1 MRCVAGREERTV
13 HGLDF
18 LSSTMEDGHSCVSE
32 AGRTL
37 KCSGSLRSEKLVL
50 EGRPR
55 VVSAP
60 RPLGAAW
67 HSCEE
72 AGAMVMSP
80 VWLQDQRGRS
90 EDAEQGVGVRLI
102 WLCLE
107 EVAQPGQP
115 ISFSQQT
122 TQTQMSALSR
132 DTARSHCTQ
141 DEGTCNGKAGRP
153 GGWDATVLPTASGNV
168 HALGLLC
175 DFL

>member
-1 MRCVAGREERTV
+1 MQSRE
-13 HGLDF
+13 
-18 LSSTMEDGHSCVSE
+18 SE
-32 AGRTL
+32 
-37 KCSGSLRSEKLVL
+37 SDS
-50 EGRPR
+50 
-55 VVSAP
+55 
-60 RPLGAAW
+60 
-67 HSCEE
+67 
-72 AGAMVMSP
+72 
-80 VWLQDQRGRS
+80 
-90 EDAEQGVGVRLI
+90 I

-141 DEGTCNGKAGRP
+141 DEGTWDGKAGRP

-175 DFL
+175 DFLGESVLGSIRLLFQTRRCSCQPGSTALCPPPGRCQLRKAGESQTSLLKRGALWVRGSPSFNPSRPQFPCSPAWHASPRPYLNTSWSPGIT